1 MRAKSGCC
9 GRVLLYLVLV
19 VAPVVAGAESLSVP
33 YEETRDIYYGDPEAR
48 DRDYQSLD
56 VYWQDDSKQRPVI
69 IYVHGGGWA
78 FGDKA
83 DVQRKPDFFAA
94 QDIALVSM
102 NYRLR
107 WDYRVRHQAQDIA
120 SVVRWVKDNAGD
132 YGFDPSRIILMG
144 HAAGAHL
151 VSLVGTDETYLKEQG
166 LSLADLR
173 AVVAVDTDSY
183 DIVRLMDE
191 LGTFVEK
198 RHHRVIFGDDRED
211 WMAASPVTH
220 IESGKNIPA
229 FAIMYLSES
238 ETSTIQAKSFAKR
251 LSKAGTEIIVIPG
264 NEKTRKTIDEEL
276 GRPGDPA
283 TKALMTFIYAKI

>member
-1 MRAKSGCC
+1 MRGKTGSYA
-9 GRVLLYLVLV
+9 RILLYILLVI
-19 VAPVVAGAESLSVP
+19 APVSVGAESVSVP
-33 YEETRDIYYGDPEAR
+33 YQETKDVYYGDPEAR

-56 VYWQDDSKQRPVI
+56 VYWQDDKNRRPVI

-83 DVQRKPDFFAA
+83 DVQNKPDYFLAN
-94 QDIALVSM
+94 DMALVSM

-107 WDYRVRHQAQDIA
+107 WDYKVRHQAEDIA
-120 SVVRWVKDNAGD
+120 SVVRWVKDNAED

-183 DIVRLMDE
+183 DIVNLMDE

-198 RHHRVIFGDDRED
+198 RHHRVIFGDDRD
-211 WMAASPVTH
+211 AWLAASPVTH

-229 FAIMYLSES
+229 FAIMYLSQN
-238 ETSTIQAKSFAKR
+238 ETSTIQAKAFAKR
-251 LSKAGTEIIVIPG
+251 LSEAGTEIIMIPG

-276 GRPGDPA
+276 GLAGDPA